1 MKLTELQ
8 KLFVDKSVDNVDKD
22 YKRAEEEL
30 KEIYSKYSKD
40 QEKLLNELSRVLM
53 DYDIKAEYL
62 ELTAEEKK
70 KLKNKFQV
78 SINDMILEEY
88 NNDLDQVGNI
98 LGSAAKRT
106 YLYQE
111 YLLSIGIDF
120 KLKPLPVETIKKII
134 NKAVT
139 ENSGIWS
146 SLIWN
151 NKKKLATLL
160 KKAIWGLFD
169 GKESVNSI
177 SKKIREAFNVG
188 KYESERLVRTE
199 TAKVQQNTINEVAEK
214 HDLKY
219 QLFIATLD
227 GRTSEQCREYD
238 GETFSTENP
247 NKPTVPVHPNCRSVM
262 SNIPSKDYKPD
273 TRKNHITKE
282 IEPYKT
288 YQDWY
293 KENKDLVQEQEKI
306 IKEVARLRAEK
317 KKKRK
322 N

>member
-1 MKLTELQ
+1 MKLTEFQ
-8 KLFVDKSVDNVDKD
+8 RLFVDKSVDNVDKD
-22 YKRAEEEL
+22 YKKSL
-30 KEIYSKYSKD
+30 KELQEVYNNYSKD

-62 ELTAEEKK
+62 ELSAEEKK

-120 KLKPLPVETIKKII
+120 KLKPLPIETIKKII

-151 NKKKLATLL
+151 NKKKLATIL

-214 HDLKY
+214 HNLNY

-227 GRTSEQCREYD
+227 GRTSEKCRHYD
-238 GETFSTENP
+238 GKSFSMNDP
-247 NKPTVPVHPNCRSVM
+247 NKPTIPVHPNCRSVM
-262 SNIPSKDYKPD
+262 SNIPDKDYKPD

-282 IEPYKT
+282 IEPYKS
-288 YQDWY
+288 YMDWY
-293 KENKDLVQEQEKI
+293 KENTELVQAQEKI
-306 IKEVARLRAEK
+306 IKEVAKLRASK
-317 KKKRK
+317 RKKKR
-322 N
+322 